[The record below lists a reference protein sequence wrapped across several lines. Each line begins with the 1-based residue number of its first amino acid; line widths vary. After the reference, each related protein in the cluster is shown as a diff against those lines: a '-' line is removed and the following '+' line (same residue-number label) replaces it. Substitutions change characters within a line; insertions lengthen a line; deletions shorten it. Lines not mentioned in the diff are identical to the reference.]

1 MDRVLVDSSVWITY
15 FRNQKSAQTE
25 FLDELLDEDLIQ
37 IGDLILM
44 EVLQGFRTDKQVL
57 IARDRLALIPV
68 AMLGGERMAIAAA
81 ENYRFLRAKGITVR
95 KTIDMLIGTYCIANN
110 IALLHSD
117 RDFDPLEKHLGLKV
131 YRG

>member
-1 MDRVLVDSSVWITY
+1 
-15 FRNQKSAQTE
+15 
-25 FLDELLDEDLIQ
+25 
-37 IGDLILM
+37 M